1 MPRKLSVTIF
11 LAVVVL
17 SIAFLLSFDLSP
29 PDSLPAYRVEV
40 LHLEGHADVRPAAIN
55 DSGNLLLI
63 SRFNKFGGNRNGIPL
78 RVEKALLWR
87 KGDLLPIQSTGTN
100 IREFAGCKLNNRDE
114 VIGLFSA
121 GLEVERHAFYWN
133 PETGMLKPIGRDLE
147 AELIRK
153 GYQTTPLGINAK
165 GDILLQFQ
173 STLATKV
180 TSENEE
186 AGPSCIL
193 TRAGETF
200 ESSFLPVGPKYVD
213 LNDEGW
219 ALGCKGDLAY
229 LTNGSATETFSLE
242 PDSLEGDRLTPV
254 QLTNRKEVLL
264 KGPYP
269 PRLSRPETLSG
280 SVMVWSPE
288 GGYQSIPVP
297 QEGLFQQ
304 FLYFEDIAT
313 VLMNAQWINKPTRL
327 ASALD
332 WFDVPSSWI
341 PNEYYRKVYGGPVVS
356 PFIASPAGLREIN
369 DLVPEGFRGTIRFL
383 WDVNA
388 HGQIAA
394 EIYRGGQ
401 RRAAILTPIE
411 TPEMGG

>member
-1 MPRKLSVTIF
+1 MDEENPEKWMPRKLSVTIF

-133 PETGMLKPIGRDLE
+133 PETGMLKPIARDLE

-165 GDILLQFQ
+165 G
-173 STLATKV
+173 
-180 TSENEE
+180 
-186 AGPSCIL
+186 
-193 TRAGETF
+193 
-200 ESSFLPVGPKYVD
+200 
-213 LNDEGW
+213 
-219 ALGCKGDLAY
+219 
-229 LTNGSATETFSLE
+229 
-242 PDSLEGDRLTPV
+242 
-254 QLTNRKEVLL
+254 
-264 KGPYP
+264 
-269 PRLSRPETLSG
+269 
-280 SVMVWSPE
+280 
-288 GGYQSIPVP
+288 
-297 QEGLFQQ
+297 
-304 FLYFEDIAT
+304 
-313 VLMNAQWINKPTRL
+313 
-327 ASALD
+327 
-332 WFDVPSSWI
+332 
-341 PNEYYRKVYGGPVVS
+341 
-356 PFIASPAGLREIN
+356 
-369 DLVPEGFRGTIRFL
+369 
-383 WDVNA
+383 
-388 HGQIAA
+388 
-394 EIYRGGQ
+394 
-401 RRAAILTPIE
+401 
-411 TPEMGG
+411 